1 MCDKHTFGGFE
12 KMLDNV
18 SINGEEI
25 EIEKLNK
32 YVNASSLHL
41 KDYFSNNDP
50 FVDLIVTSP
59 PYWDMKE
66 YGEVEEQTGFGQE
79 YQAYL
84 SDIRKIFE
92 GVHHIAK
99 DSATMFVIVD
109 TMKRDGK
116 MVRLPDDI
124 ARELETIG
132 WVHQDTI
139 IWDKGKTLPWS
150 RKGQMRNVFEYI
162 LMFTKEN
169 SSNYK
174 YYIDR
179 IKTTEQLKEWWID
192 YPERY
197 SPQGKVPDNIWEF
210 YIPTQGSWGSKK
222 DFGEE
227 EFRHACPFPPEMM
240 ARLILLAT
248 DENDVVFDPF
258 AGTGVFLA
266 TAEKMNRKY
275 LGFDTNPDY
284 KKVFEIVTKQLLDEK
299 WPEIETYYNYQER
312 LKKILEESI
321 YKLRILKYPKA
332 VVKKLRNEVKKNS
345 ELVSNDFGLLLA
357 IEKPLEESEIVLK
370 NKTIGKVNYYFVW
383 NNSETIEQAEKQVKE
398 LVSKAPFTKY
408 GLLANIKVINFDEL
422 IDLKREIPGN
432 LSFYINGN
440 TSNEYSKVT
449 LQAVIEKIKS
459 GDIKTLFDKD
469 VPPLVSNVCIKYS
482 DYEMLPAE
490 KYEKKGYSKEIKQ
503 LEFILK

>member
-1 MCDKHTFGGFE
+1 MLKCVITTHPEVFA
-12 KMLDNV
+12 KMLNPVNV
-18 SINGEEI
+18 IDM
-25 EIEKLNK
+25 EKLNE
-32 YVNASSLHL
+32 YINASSLFL
-41 KDYFSNNDP
+41 KDYFANQEP

-66 YGEVEEQTGFGQE
+66 YGDVKEQTGFGQE
-79 YQAYL
+79 YESYL
-84 SDIRKIFE
+84 ADIRKIFE

-99 DSATMFVIVD
+99 DSATLFVIVD

-116 MVRLPDDI
+116 IVRLPDDM

-150 RKGQMRNVFEYI
+150 RKGQMRNVFEYV

-169 SSNYK
+169 STNYK

-284 KKVFEIVTKQLLDEK
+284 KKVFEVVTRQLLDEK
-299 WPEIETYYNYQER
+299 WSEIETYYNYQER
-312 LKKILEESI
+312 LKMILVESI
-321 YKLRILKYPKA
+321 YKLRVLKYPKA
-332 VVKKLRNEVKKNS
+332 VLKKLRNEVKKDS
-345 ELVSNDFGLLLA
+345 GLVPNDFGLLIA
-357 IEKPLEESEIVLK
+357 IEKPLEEHEIVLK
-370 NKTIGKVNYYFVW
+370 NKTIGKVDYYFIW
-383 NNSETIEQAEKQVKE
+383 NNSENIEQAKKQVTE

-408 GLLANIKVINFDEL
+408 GLITNIRVITVEEL
-422 IDLKREIPGN
+422 IELKGNIPEQ
-432 LSFYINGN
+432 LSFYINGD
-440 TSNEYSKVT
+440 TSDEHSKVS
-449 LQAVIEKIKS
+449 LNDVIEKIHS
-459 GDIKTLFDKD
+459 DDIKSLFDKD
-469 VPPLVSNVCIKYS
+469 VPPVLSNVCIKYS

-490 KYEKKGYSKEIKQ
+490 KYEKKGYSKENKQ
-503 LEFILK
+503 LKLMLK

>member
-1 MCDKHTFGGFE
+1 
-12 KMLDNV
+12 MLNPVNDLDMVN
-18 SINGEEI
+18 
-25 EIEKLNK
+25 LNE
-32 YVNASSLHL
+32 YINASSLFI
-41 KDYFSNNDP
+41 KEYFSNHEP

-66 YGEVEEQTGFGQE
+66 YGDVKEQTGFGQE
-79 YQAYL
+79 YEAYL
-84 SDIRKIFE
+84 ADIRKIFE
-92 GVHHIAK
+92 GVHHISK

-124 ARELETIG
+124 ARELESIG
-132 WVHQDTI
+132 WIHQDTI

-150 RKGQMRNVFEYI
+150 RKGQMRNVFEYV

-169 SSNYK
+169 STIYK

-222 DFGEE
+222 KFGEE

-240 ARLILLAT
+240 ARLILLST

-266 TAEKMNRKY
+266 TAEKMNRRY

-284 KKVFEIVTKQLLDEK
+284 KKVFEVVTKQLIEEK
-299 WPEIETYYNYQER
+299 WVEIDTYYKYQER
-312 LKKILEESI
+312 LKTILEESI
-321 YKLRILKYPKA
+321 YKLRVLKYPKA
-332 VVKKLRNEVKKNS
+332 VVKRLRNENKKNVD
-345 ELVSNDFGLLLA
+345 LVPNDFGLIIA
-357 IEKPLEESEIVLK
+357 IEKELPENEVVLK
-370 NKTIGKVNYYFVW
+370 NKTTGKIDYYFVW
-383 NNSETIEQAEKQVKE
+383 NDSETLERARAQINNI
-398 LVSKAPFTKY
+398 VSKAPFTKY
-408 GLLANIKVINFDEL
+408 GLITNINVITIDGL
-422 IDLKREIPGN
+422 IEFKHTLPTN
-432 LSFYINGN
+432 LSLYSNGN
-440 TSNEYSKVT
+440 TSDEHSKVELDKIILL
-449 LQAVIEKIKS
+449 LQSDGLESA
-459 GDIKTLFDKD
+459 FDKD
-469 VPPLVSNVCIKYS
+469 VPPVISNISIKYS

-490 KYEKKGYSKEIKQ
+490 KYEKKGYSKENDQ
-503 LEFILK
+503 LKLILK